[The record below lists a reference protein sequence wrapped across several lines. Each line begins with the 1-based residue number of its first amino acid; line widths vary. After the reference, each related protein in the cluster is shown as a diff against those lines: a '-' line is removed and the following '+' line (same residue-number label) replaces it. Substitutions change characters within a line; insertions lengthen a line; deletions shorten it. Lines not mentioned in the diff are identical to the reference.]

1 VEGTVLKR
9 DTGDAITATL
19 LFVDDEQ
26 NILSS
31 LKRLFRPTGH
41 TILTAGGGD
50 EALAILEQQ
59 TVDLVISDMRMPG
72 MDGAQ
77 LLARVAKKYPD
88 TMRILLTGFADMEA
102 TIRAVNE
109 GNIYKYISKPWED
122 NDIKISVRH
131 ALEIKYLQAERDR
144 LLELTTK
151 QNEELKDLNANLEKK
166 VEERTEALKQAHES
180 LRKNYFSSIKIFSN
194 LIELHEGSGTGH
206 SKRVAENSQ
215 KVALKLGL
223 DQELAQQVFFAALLH
238 DVGKIALSEDVNKRP
253 FNALSSAEKK
263 TVAKHPVLGDALL
276 MGFEPLT
283 EASKIVRSHHEYLDG
298 SGYPDMLSG
307 DEIPMGARILAVISD
322 YDSLING
329 MLVPKRLTAE
339 EARQYLITNKG
350 RLYDPKVVDAFLDI
364 PAHDVKGVASSK
376 IKVEVSDLKPGM
388 VLANDLV
395 TRSGILLLSEG
406 YILNEILIEKIS
418 RFCKTTG
425 EEFDVQVLMKQV
437 K

>member
-364 PAHDVKGVASSK
+364 PAHDVKSVASSK